1 LSAYIDSIVANGTL
15 TSGLHQS
22 QASKSKPRSKPR
34 YIKNLLTGA

>member
-22 QASKSKPRSKPR
+22 QASKSCQETKPPTSQ
-34 YIKNLLTGA
+34 AC